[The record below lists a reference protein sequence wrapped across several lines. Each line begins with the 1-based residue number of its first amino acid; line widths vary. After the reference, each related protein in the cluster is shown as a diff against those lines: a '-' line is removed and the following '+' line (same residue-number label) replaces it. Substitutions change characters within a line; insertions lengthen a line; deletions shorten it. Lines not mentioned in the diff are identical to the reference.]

1 MIRDMTAE
9 DGLPD
14 YSLSLDGGDII
25 WVRPRAILA
34 GQAPGQAQGEGPRL
48 GAEVH
53 DRVRAAAP
61 GYDPYFLEAEW
72 RRHWLA
78 SGRPP
83 VRRPDAAFL
92 AFARARARR
101 MPLA

>member
-1 MIRDMTAE
+1 MIRDMAAE

-14 YSLSLDGGDII
+14 YSLSLDGG
-25 WVRPRAILA
+25 RHHLGA
-34 GQAPGQAQGEGPRL
+34 APGGLPGTAPGEGPRL